1 MQCPLRLR
9 FCFIASA
16 AVWSVLLPRVG
27 IADKSSGVEAGGIHW
42 LANYQEARKMAL
54 RLHRLMIVN
63 LETDWCTWCAAMDED
78 VFGDPE
84 VSRQLG
90 PNYIFVRKN
99 AESAPLGVI
108 LQRRF
113 HVFSYPATV
122 VVEPLDELYVTI
134 AGYQAPPVLVH
145 DVNEAANELH
155 HLVVS
160 RERTRS
166 SIASVQEREDLAQAY
181 ADRGLYRSAAE
192 LYDGLLRET
201 ALPNA
206 PEYYFKLAVCRA
218 GEGESA
224 KALSTLEALEG
235 QFPNSPLTPEAEALR
250 GEIWFHAG
258 DLGKAKKILSSWLI
272 KYAKN
277 PLADHVR
284 SLLAQID

>member
-1 MQCPLRLR
+1 MQFPLRPR
-9 FCFIASA
+9 FCFIALA
-16 AVWSVLLPRVG
+16 AVWCVLLPRVG
-27 IADKSSGVEAGGIHW
+27 IAEKSAADDEGRIHW
-42 LANYQEARKMAL
+42 LANYQEARRMAL

-84 VSRQLG
+84 VSRQFG

-113 HVFSYPATV
+113 HVSSYPATV

-134 AGYQAPPVLVH
+134 GGYQAPPILIH
-145 DVNEAANELH
+145 DVNDAASELH
-155 HLVVS
+155 HLIVL

-166 SIASVQEREDLAQAY
+166 SIASDQEREDLAQAY
-181 ADRGLYRSAAE
+181 AERGLYRSAAE
-192 LYDGLLRET
+192 LYDGLLHET

-218 GEGESA
+218 SEGESA
-224 KALSTLEALEG
+224 EALSALEALEG

-250 GEIWFHAG
+250 GEIWFHVG
-258 DLGKAKKILSSWLI
+258 DSGKAKQILSSWLI

-277 PLADHVR
+277 PLAAHVR